1 MKALLLH
8 AYGDLDKLGYGDAP
22 DLTAGDN
29 EVVIKVAATG
39 LNPVEM
45 YVRMGYMQQYIP
57 LQFPAILGLDAAGT
71 ISAVSAGVTGYAVGD
86 RVVAKLAINGQGGQA
101 EYTKTGVKHLAKLP
115 ANLSFEA
122 GATLGLVGLTGRQA
136 VNALGIKAGDRV
148 LVTGALGGVG
158 RVAVQYLKELGAV
171 PVAAVRAERLDEAKA
186 LAGEAV
192 AIGTAGTPGSYA
204 AAVDTV
210 GGDVAGAAIALVK
223 DGGTVAAVAGVPEGA
238 NADERIKIANV
249 MATEDPAMQQAV
261 LDAAARGELTIPV
274 AKTFKLADGAEAHAL
289 LAGGH
294 VGGKIILVP

>member
-1 MKALLLH
+1 MKALLLA
-8 AYGDLDKLGYGDAP
+8 AYGDLAKLSFGDVP
-22 DLTAGDN
+22 DLTAGAG
-29 EVVIKVAATG
+29 EVLIKVAATG

-45 YVRMGYMQQYIP
+45 YVRMGYMAQYIP
-57 LQFPAILGLDAAGT
+57 LQFPAVLGLDAAGT
-71 ISAVSAGVTGYAVGD
+71 ITAVGAGVTGYAVGD
-86 RVVAKLAINGQGGQA
+86 RVLAKLAINGQGGQA

-115 ANLSFEA
+115 ASISFETA
-122 GATLGLVGLTGRQA
+122 ATLGLVGLTGRQA

-171 PVAAVRAERLDEAKA
+171 PVAGVRGERLDEAKA

-192 AIGTAGTPGSYA
+192 DIGSDTTGGYA

-210 GGDVAGAAIALVK
+210 GGEVAGAAIALVK
-223 DGGTVAAVAGVPEGA
+223 DGGTLAAVAGIPEAA
-238 NADERIKIANV
+238 NGDARIKIANV

-261 LDAAARGELTIPV
+261 VNAAARGDLYIPI
-274 AKTFKLADGAEAHAL
+274 AKTFTLADGAQAHSL
-289 LAGGH
+289 LPGGK